1 MRLFLGVLALAVGVH
16 MSLAHDA
23 ATPDQQSPP
32 ATQTTATP
40 AIHTISVGAAG
51 FSFRPDSV
59 TANVGDIV
67 RFNFY
72 PTNHSVARAEFRY
85 PCIPYE
91 TVEIGR
97 RGFYSDL
104 VPVQAI
110 LNEPPHFDVKINDTE
125 PIFFYCTVPG
135 SCLQNSMVGVINPNG
150 TFTLDIQKQY
160 VQNSTFEFAPGQ
172 PFPTEMPRPDP
183 KVPGGYMPP
192 AANNATTAGAH
203 VGGGHDSSMSGPVVA
218 GIAVGSVALLGL
230 IAGLLFLYYRKRR
243 QGQGARGQ
251 QRRKGG
257 GGHIALRSAPSPA
270 ASSSPFLSTTAM
282 PPPRPPRSPKR
293 QRHSEG
299 LLFACQGE
307 REQQPS
313 SRSGTPRDGGLCMSP
328 TAQEHDKAVLAYSS
342 PEAPYY
348 GIISPMR
355 EKPDYYQHHHHH
367 QNQQPQHGSAYS
379 ISNNQ
384 YHPSAPI
391 VLASTTTPQTP
402 AAPAELPASA
412 DPGNSPLPRYYNN
425 WSRPFSWRRGVDY
438 NYRPDKVGGNMI

>member
-1 MRLFLGVLALAVGVH
+1 MRLLLGVVAFAAEVFI
-16 MSLAHDA
+16 SLAHDT
-23 ATPDQQSPP
+23 ATPDQPGSAP
-32 ATQTTATP
+32 AQTTTATP

-160 VQNSTFEFAPGQ
+160 VLNSTFEFAPGQ
-172 PFPTEMPRPDP
+172 PFPTEKPRPDP
-183 KVPGGYMPP
+183 KVPGG
-192 AANNATTAGAH
+192 G
-203 VGGGHDSSMSGPVVA
+203 
-218 GIAVGSVALLGL
+218 
-230 IAGLLFLYYRKRR
+230 RR
-243 QGQGARGQ
+243 CWDRRGQ
-251 QRRKGG
+251 R
-257 GGHIALRSAPSPA
+257 SPA
-270 ASSSPFLSTTAM
+270 RAGRGALVPVLPEETTGEPSSTTTR
-282 PPPRPPRSPKR
+282 RPHRTAIRIVAVAVPVPGYDGNASASTAEEPETEAIGGTTFRLP
-293 QRHSEG
+293 G
-299 LLFACQGE
+299 
-307 REQQPS
+307 EQQPS
-313 SRSGTPRDGGLCMSP
+313 SRSGTPRGGAAAGGLRMSP
-328 TAQEHDKAVLAYSS
+328 TAQEHDEALAYSS

-355 EKPDYYQHHHHH
+355 EKPDHYHHQH
-367 QNQQPQHGSAYS
+367 QNQQYQQHPDHGTAYS
-379 ISNNQ
+379 INNSQ
-384 YHPSAPI
+384 YHPRGPIIPAP
-391 VLASTTTPQTP
+391 V
-402 AAPAELPASA
+402 ELPASA
-412 DPGNSPLPRYYNN
+412 DPGNSPLPRYYNHN
-425 WSRPFSWRRGVDY
+425 WSRPFSWRKESVVDSNDN
-438 NYRPDKVGGNMI
+438 NYRPADRKSSGNHNMI

>member
-1 MRLFLGVLALAVGVH
+1 MRLLLGVLAFAAEVFI
-16 MSLAHDA
+16 SLAHDT
-23 ATPDQQSPP
+23 ATPDQPGSAP
-32 ATQTTATP
+32 AQTTTATP

-110 LNEPPHFDVKINDTE
+110 LNEPPHFDVKVNDTE

-150 TFTLDIQKQY
+150 SFTLDIQKQY
-160 VQNSTFEFAPGQ
+160 VLNSTFEFAPGQ
-172 PFPTEMPRPDP
+172 PFPTEKPRPDP

-192 AANNATTAGAH
+192 VANTTGAQS
-203 VGGGHDSSMSGPVVA
+203 GGGHDSSPMSGAVVA

-230 IAGLLFLYYRKRR
+230 IAGLLFMCYRKKRQGGRR
-243 QGQGARGQ
+243 Q
-251 QRRKGG
+251 QRQ
-257 GGHIALRSAPSPA
+257 GGHIALRSVSSPSL
-270 ASSSPFLSTTAM
+270 SPFLATTAM
-282 PPPRPPRSPKR
+282 PPPRPPRSPK
-293 QRHSEG
+293 QRRSEG
-299 LLFACQGE
+299 LLFACQG
-307 REQQPS
+307 EQQPS
-313 SRSGTPRDGGLCMSP
+313 SRSGTPRGGAAAAGLRMSP
-328 TAQEHDKAVLAYSS
+328 TAQEHDEALAYSS

-355 EKPDYYQHHHHH
+355 EKPDHYHHQH
-367 QNQQPQHGSAYS
+367 QNQQYQQHPDHGTAYS
-379 ISNNQ
+379 INNSQ
-384 YHPSAPI
+384 YHPRGPIIPAP
-391 VLASTTTPQTP
+391 V
-402 AAPAELPASA
+402 ELPASA
-412 DPGNSPLPRYYNN
+412 DPGNSPLPRYYNHN
-425 WSRPFSWRRGVDY
+425 WSRPFSWRKESVVDSNDN
-438 NYRPDKVGGNMI
+438 NYRPADRKSSGNHNMI